1 MARGGAGGFAVTR
14 LFTHDEEL
22 GKKDDDYPPK
32 HSRPGLWNSSTTPS
46 SAVRYRTRKRWITI
60 SAALFAV
67 WLFWHFMPADILEPS
82 PHPLRPGMGRSSQN
96 HQGKPGK
103 DDFGA
108 PRGPPPG
115 FGKGM
120 KVKQEERDHFFDGDI
135 RFYRLPHSLHAISQT
150 NGFQRMNK
158 NVMFAASNLKSLA
171 VLIPMACEM
180 GRWDKSV
187 VHVAI
192 TARSELSLKEIQSIN
207 GVDEN
212 DCKVSWHDA
221 RPDYPRYS
229 SEFRAEAAVATAMDH
244 IEAFMH
250 PQVVITDDSMAED
263 TWFTRQI
270 RLKAKQYDW
279 PVIELPTGKQDRL
292 KWMTRLDARALA
304 AWHRSS
310 VDIVIQ
316 APTSGFGALMRL
328 LKSLSAADYSG
339 LTPPRIT
346 IELPAEVDA
355 MTRDYLSH
363 YVWPPST
370 ALQPV
375 HSSQLTVRHRIPGQ
389 KISAEAASVRF
400 FESFYPARAEES
412 HALLLSANAQLSPVY
427 FHYLKY
433 NLLHYKYSESTGIFS
448 LVMAGISLDLP
459 SEHLNGS
466 APFTPPDYNTLE
478 SAVRQRT
485 KPVHKKTNPPFLWE
499 APNNNAALYFGEKWV
514 ELHSFLQHRL
524 TKFHNTP
531 DAAVLHKT
539 VSEQRPA
546 WMEYALE
553 FMRARGYSLLYPASS
568 PNFDALV
575 TIHQEQY
582 HVPEEFTAAS
592 TTSAAEATAPPKP
605 LNEPFLA
612 PKPAAIL
619 APKSNE
625 HQLAAMSKQ
634 KLDAILPY
642 QGEEPDLTS
651 IPKLAFNGLPLQ
663 TQEVFALADTFASS
677 FRKEVG
683 GCKEDWKA
691 GRIGEVK
698 DLFC

>member
-1 MARGGAGGFAVTR
+1 MARGGAR

-22 GKKDDDYPPK
+22 GKKDDDYTFN
-32 HSRPGLWNSSTTPS
+32 HNRAGLWNSNTPMS
-46 SAVRYRTRKRWITI
+46 PALRYRTRKRWITV
-60 SAALFAV
+60 SATLLAL
-67 WLFWHFMPADILEPS
+67 WIFWHFMPADILEPS
-82 PHPLRPGMGRSSQN
+82 PRPLRPGMENTPQY

-115 FGKGM
+115 YGKG
-120 KVKQEERDHFFDGDI
+120 KKKAKQEELDHFFDGDI
-135 RFYRLPHSLHAISQT
+135 RFYKLPHSLRGISQT
-150 NGFQRMNK
+150 SGFEKRNK

-171 VLIPMACEM
+171 ALIPMACEM
-180 GRWDKSV
+180 GWWDNSF

-192 TARSELSLKEIQSIN
+192 TARSDLSLEEIKSIN
-207 GVDEN
+207 GVGRN
-212 DCKVSWHDA
+212 DCKVFWHDA
-221 RPDYPRYS
+221 RPDYSRYS

-244 IEAFMH
+244 IEVFMH

-270 RLKAKQYDW
+270 RLKAKQYAW

-292 KWMTRLDARALA
+292 KWITRLEARALA
-304 AWHRSS
+304 AWHKSN

-316 APTSGFGALMRL
+316 PPTSSFGALMRL

-363 YVWPPST
+363 YAWPPST

-400 FESFYPARAEES
+400 FESFYPASVDES

-433 NLLHYKYSESTGIFS
+433 NLLHYKYSASAGIFS
-448 LVMAGISLDLP
+448 SVVAGISLDLP

-466 APFTPPDYNTLE
+466 ASFTPPDHTTLE
-478 SAVRQRT
+478 AAVRQRT
-485 KPVHKKTNPPFLWE
+485 KPVHKKTNPPFLWQ
-499 APNNNAALYFGEKWV
+499 APNNNAALYFGDKWA
-514 ELHSFLQHRL
+514 ELHTFLQYRL

-539 VSEQRPA
+539 VSEQFPA

-568 PNFDALV
+568 PSLDALV

-582 HVPEEFTAAS
+582 HVPEEFTGATLSSA
-592 TTSAAEATAPPKP
+592 TSAPEATALLKVS
-605 LNEPFLA
+605 NEPFLA

-619 APKSNE
+619 APQSKE
-625 HQLAAMSKQ
+625 PPLAAMSKQ

-642 QGEEPDLTS
+642 TGEDPDLTS
-651 IPKLAFNGLPLQ
+651 VPKLAFNGLLLQ
-663 TQEVFALADTFASS
+663 PHEVFEYADRFASS

-683 GCKEDWKA
+683 GCKEDLKDEKRD
-691 GRIGEVK
+691 GVK